1 LRRQPVWRHEA
12 FIKIRKPAEAA
23 MEIVETVKAAIKMV
37 IDLSD
42 LERQEIEAYVEFR

>member
-1 LRRQPVWRHEA
+1 LRRQPVWRYEA
-12 FIKIRKPAEAA
+12 FIKIKKPARDA
-23 MEIVETVKAAIKMV
+23 MEIVETVKDAIKKI

>member
-1 LRRQPVWRHEA
+1 
-12 FIKIRKPAEAA
+12 

>member
-1 LRRQPVWRHEA
+1 
-12 FIKIRKPAEAA
+12 
-23 MEIVETVKAAIKMV
+23 MEIVETVKDAIKKM

>member
-1 LRRQPVWRHEA
+1 
-12 FIKIRKPAEAA
+12 

-42 LERQEIEAYVEFR
+42 LARQEIEAYVEFR